1 MGIHHIRYI
10 KACVPPTHS
19 LLLAGTLQEWRADN
33 CYPRNTGK
41 RSIISRIKIKIKT
54 QLGRSIRKKKIAWKL
69 LGLTLVRKD
78 DDFQSL
84 FQSKCEWK
92 NNRRNI
98 YKEYVWIYENMSGLF
113 PPLSFTPVWF
123 VCELFEVWIHKTD
136 FFVAVF
142 SPLIYGEK
150 VGIDFI
156 RSFRNTYITLMY
168 DVSFIY
174 LKKCFGRMEVYF
186 WRYIWQ
192 KRISDVSNTITY
204 V

>member
-10 KACVPPTHS
+10 KACVPPTHT

-33 CYPRNTGK
+33 CYPRNTEK
-41 RSIISRIKIKIKT
+41 RSIISRIKIQTNKIKNKK
-54 QLGRSIRKKKIAWKL
+54 LGRSIRKRKKKIWKL

-136 FFVAVF
+136 FVVVF
-142 SPLIYGEK
+142 FPLIYGEK

-156 RSFRNTYITLMY
+156 RSFRNTYITLIY
-168 DVSFIY
+168 VVPFIY
-174 LKKCFGRMEVYF
+174 LKKCLG
-186 WRYIWQ
+186 
-192 KRISDVSNTITY
+192 VSQCVFESIF
-204 V
+204 VG